1 MPRGGRVKRFTL
13 SVLSP
18 FLILSLGCT
27 MVWAQATA
35 QMSGTAKDQSGAVLP
50 GVEITVTQTE
60 TGITRNV
67 VTNETGSYVLPNLA
81 LGPYRLEAGLPGFRT
96 YVQSGIV
103 LQVNS
108 SPVVNVVLE
117 VGQVSEQVEVQ
128 ANAALVETRNSTV
141 GSVIENERI
150 LELPLNGRNVTD
162 LISLAGGAVKGGD
175 VGARMV
181 EGAPMM
187 AIAGSVGFATDYTLD
202 GANHLNFMSGSTN
215 LMHFPDAMQEFKV
228 ETSGVTAARGS
239 STAVSAVTKS
249 GTNELHG
256 DLFEFVRNDLFN
268 ARNYFATKGSTL
280 KRNQFGGTVG
290 GPIVKN
296 RLFFFGGYQGTT
308 IRSDPS
314 DSRAFM
320 PTAAM
325 MAGDWTAFASPACN
339 AGRQLTLRA
348 PFVNNRI
355 DPALYAKT
363 SMYIL
368 TVKKPL
374 SLPAT
379 GNPCGEVTYGNLART
394 NEGSYVG
401 KVDYQKSAQHS
412 LFGRA
417 FIFSR
422 ENLNP
427 WKSVTNLLQATGW
440 ISSMQSSYTLGSTYL
455 IGANTVHAFRLAV
468 NRTAVHYYN
477 SGTGDSPRLFNWC
490 DAGAKIY
497 CEPEITRIQNMTING
512 GFNLG
517 SGFLTK
523 HKYVGNTYTLNEDVS
538 FVRGDHQIAFGV
550 NATHGRQSSYSNWAS
565 VTQTNYNG
573 GATGSG
579 LADFVLGRAASIQF
593 AKSAA
598 HHANGTTFASH
609 GTDTWKAA
617 SHLTLNYGLRWE
629 PFVPQN
635 VEFTYNFDYDRFRQG
650 IRSSVFVNAPA
661 GMYYRGDP
669 GFPKNA
675 VNNRL
680 QQFSPRMGLA
690 WDVNGDGKT
699 SVRASYALGYIYVPG
714 DFKEGYS
721 GSPPFGNRVKL
732 STPPGGMDDPW
743 RDIPGGNIFPY
754 VLDKNAPFP
763 GYGIFYSQ
771 RYDFRNPYGQSWN
784 LSLQRQISIDW
795 LATATYTGT
804 NTMHLWGNKQIN
816 PAIYFPGGACTIN
829 GVSYNPCSTLDNTDA
844 RRRFSL
850 ERPADGSKLGFVT
863 EGDDGGIQGYHGMLL
878 SVQRRAAKGVTVTSN
893 YTFSHCIG
901 PYATEYGALAQN
913 QSDTYNNPTGR
924 DRGNC
929 DSDRRH
935 MLNLTSVAETPQF
948 SNPTLRLALTGWRL
962 SGLVTRTSGSPLSI
976 FAGSDRALNGTGF
989 NASATSTQFGD
1000 QVLGVPFGNRSAS
1013 PLSKYLNPAAFAQP
1027 AVGTLGNVGRNSV
1040 KGPTTWSFDVA
1051 LSRAVRFRESQ
1062 RVEFRAE
1069 AFNLLNKFRAGNP
1082 NTAVNN
1088 ANFGVIRTA
1097 LDPRIMQ
1104 FALKYVF

>member
-1 MPRGGRVKRFTL
+1 MKRTIVSL
-13 SVLSP
+13 WSA
-18 FLILSLGCT
+18 FLILSLGSAV
-27 MVWAQATA
+27 VWAQATA
-35 QMSGTAKDQSGAVLP
+35 QISGAAKDQSGAVLP

-60 TGITRNV
+60 TGIARNI
-67 VTNETGSYVLPNLA
+67 VTNETGSYVLSNLA

-128 ANAALVETRNSTV
+128 ANAALVETRSSTV
-141 GSVIENERI
+141 GAVIENERI

-162 LISLAGGAVKGGD
+162 LISMAGGAVRGAD
-175 VGARMV
+175 VGDRMIA
-181 EGAPMM
+181 GAPMM
-187 AIAGSVGFATDYTLD
+187 SVAGSAGFATDYTLD
-202 GANHLNFMSGSTN
+202 GANHISFMSGTTL
-215 LMHFPDAMQEFKV
+215 LMPFPDAMQEFKV
-228 ETSGVTAARGS
+228 ETSGVTAQKGS
-239 STAVSAVTKS
+239 ATAVSAVTKS
-249 GTNELHG
+249 GTNEIHG

-268 ARNYFATKGSTL
+268 ARNYFASKGSTL

-296 RLFFFGGYQGTT
+296 KLFFFSGYQGTT

-314 DSRAFM
+314 DSRAFL
-320 PTAAM
+320 PTPAM

-368 TVKKPL
+368 NVKTPL

-379 GNPCGEVTYGNLART
+379 DTPCGEVTYGNRAAT

-401 KVDYQKSAQHS
+401 KVDYQQSAQHS
-412 LFGRA
+412 LFGRV
-417 FIFSR
+417 FFFSR
-422 ENLNP
+422 ENLPP
-427 WKSVTNLLQATGW
+427 WKSITNLLQATGW
-440 ISSMQSSYTLGSTYL
+440 ISSLQSSYTLGSTYL
-455 IGANTVHAFRLAV
+455 LGSTTVHSFRLAV
-468 NRTAVHYYN
+468 NRAAVHYYN

-490 DAGAKIY
+490 DAGSKIY

-523 HKYVGNTYTLNEDVS
+523 HKYVGNTYTLNDDLS
-538 FVRGDHQIAFGV
+538 LIRGSHQVAFGL

-565 VTQTNYNG
+565 VTQANYNG
-573 GATGSG
+573 GVTGSG
-579 LADFVLGRAASIQF
+579 LADFVLGRVASIQF
-593 AKSAA
+593 AKSNA
-598 HHANGTTFASH
+598 HHANGTTFALY
-609 GTDTWKAA
+609 GTDTWKATPRLA
-617 SHLTLNYGLRWE
+617 LNYGLRWE
-629 PFVPQN
+629 PFIPQN
-635 VEFTYNFDYDRFRQG
+635 VEYTYNFDYDRFKQG
-650 IRSSVFVNAPA
+650 IKSTVYVNAPA

-675 VNNRL
+675 VNNRWL
-680 QQFSPRMGLA
+680 QFSPRVGFA
-690 WDVNGDGKT
+690 WDVNGDGRT
-699 SVRASYALGYIYVPG
+699 SIRSSYALGYVYVPG

-721 GSPPFGNRVKL
+721 GSPPFANRVKL
-732 STPPGGMDDPW
+732 SSPPGGMDDPW
-743 RDIPGGNIFPY
+743 KDIPGGNIFPF
-754 VLDKNAPFP
+754 VLDKNVPFP
-763 GYGIFYSQ
+763 SYGIFYSQ
-771 RYDFRNPYGQSWN
+771 RYDFKNPYNQSWN
-784 LSLQRQISIDW
+784 LSIQRQLSSAWIV
-795 LATATYTGT
+795 TGT
-804 NTMHLWGNKQIN
+804 YLGSNTMHLWGNKQIN
-816 PAIYFPGGACTIN
+816 PAIYIPGGPCTIN

-844 RRRFSL
+844 RRRFSF
-850 ERPADGSKLGFVT
+850 ERPADGQKLGFVT
-863 EGDDGGIQGYHGMLL
+863 EGDDGGIQVYQGMLL
-878 SVQRRAAKGVTVTSN
+878 SVERRAAKGVTVSSN

-901 PYATEYGALAQN
+901 PYATEFNALAQN

-935 MLNLTSVAETPQF
+935 MLNMTAVGETPQF
-948 SNPTLRLALTGWRL
+948 ANPALRVIATGWRL
-962 SGLVTRTSGSPLSI
+962 SGLFTRTSGAPLSI

-1000 QVLGVPFGNRSAS
+1000 QVLGDPFGDRSAG

-1040 KGPTTWSFDVA
+1040 KAPGTWSFDVA
-1051 LSRAVRFRESQ
+1051 LSRAIRFRESQ

-1069 AFNLLNKFRAGNP
+1069 AFNLLNSFRAGNP
-1082 NTAVNN
+1082 NTSVNN